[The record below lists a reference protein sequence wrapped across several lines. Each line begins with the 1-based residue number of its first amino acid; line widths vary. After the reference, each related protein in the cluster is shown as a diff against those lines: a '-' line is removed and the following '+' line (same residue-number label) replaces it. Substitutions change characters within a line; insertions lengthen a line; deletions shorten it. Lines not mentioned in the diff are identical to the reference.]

1 MNHERGLAP
10 GWVTQD
16 PTPPRSATTP
26 EVSIA
31 MAISDLVIVG
41 RDAPV
46 RRPRRRQSHSGI
58 RYVPSAGMVIYTG
71 RCGDQSNKI
80 FPKIKWPLS
89 ELN

>member
-41 RDAPV
+41 RDARSDAYGGVSRTPGSV
-46 RRPRRRQSHSGI
+46 MSHRPG
-58 RYVPSAGMVIYTG
+58 
-71 RCGDQSNKI
+71 
-80 FPKIKWPLS
+80 W
-89 ELN
+89 